1 MLVINSTTCLIINGR
16 AVRIE
21 QCRAIFRVSLRNRRK
36 KYPGITNARE
46 EGGQARAIG
55 QSSLAPRAFLLGLT
69 LQLFH
74 RIEIQTFYRC
84 YRRKL
89 NLLLLIRRYYF

>member
-1 MLVINSTTCLIINGR
+1 MLVTNSTTCHIIKRG
-16 AVRIE
+16 AERIE
-21 QCRAIFRVSLRNRRK
+21 QCTAIFRVSLPDRRK
-36 KYPGITNARE
+36 KYAGISNAGE
-46 EGGQARAIG
+46 EGGQARAIA

-84 YRRKL
+84 
-89 NLLLLIRRYYF
+89 

>member
-1 MLVINSTTCLIINGR
+1 MLVTNSTTCHIIKGR

-21 QCRAIFRVSLRNRRK
+21 QCTDIFRVSRSDRRK
-36 KYPGITNARE
+36 KYAGIGNARE

-55 QSSLAPRAFLLGLT
+55 QSSLALRAFLLGLT

-74 RIEIQTFYRC
+74 RIEIPKFYRC
-84 YRRKL
+84 
-89 NLLLLIRRYYF
+89 